1 MMTASETRLEIPFP
15 DAAGHHLSF
24 SLNGVHLKL
33 GPGEGPLWVEGLATY
48 KRPPAPN
55 VQQAG
60 GEVSIHQ
67 EFTRSELTNM
77 FRIASDSPVLD
88 LTLGRERSY
97 QLTIED
103 MADQLDLDLGGLP
116 LQKVRVNLPL
126 GKCYLDFSAPHP
138 YMMQELLL
146 EVQGSKL
153 EVKHLGRAHC
163 QEMIVKG
170 ISSACQ
176 LHWGEDLGLK
186 AEMRLELQTKNTPA
200 VLTLPAQIAIRLE
213 ALSGHFDPE
222 SAEFKLHPDF
232 KAEGEAYLNRAA
244 RQNQGPLLRI
254 LAAPSSPISINLI
267 D

>member
-1 MMTASETRLEIPFP
+1 MTFSETSLEIPFP
-15 DAAGHHLSF
+15 DAAGHHLRF
-24 SLNGVHLKL
+24 ELNGVHLKL
-33 GPGEGPLWVEGLATY
+33 APGQGPLWVNGRATY
-48 KRPPAPN
+48 KRPPAPT

-60 GEVSIHQ
+60 GEVSIQQ

-77 FRIASDSPVLD
+77 FRIASDSPELD
-88 LTLGRERSY
+88 LQLGRERSY
-97 QLTIED
+97 HLTIED

-138 YMMQELLL
+138 ANMEELLL

-163 QEMIVKG
+163 QSMIVKG

-176 LHWGEDLGLK
+176 VDWGEDVRLK
-186 AEMRLELQTKNTPA
+186 GDMRLALQTKATPA
-200 VLTLPAQIAIRLE
+200 VLTLPSQIAIRLE
-213 ALSGHFDPE
+213 ALNGQFDLESG
-222 SAEFKLHPDF
+222 EFKLHADF
-232 KAEGEAYLNRAA
+232 KAEGEAFLNKAA

-254 LAAPSSPISINLI
+254 LANPSSPLSILLV